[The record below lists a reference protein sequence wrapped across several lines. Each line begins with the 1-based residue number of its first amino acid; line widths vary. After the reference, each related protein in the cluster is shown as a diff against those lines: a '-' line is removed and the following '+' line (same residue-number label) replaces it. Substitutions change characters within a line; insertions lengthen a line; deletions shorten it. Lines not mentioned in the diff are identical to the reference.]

1 MHLLREEMGEEAFWK
16 GLRTY
21 TRANFG
27 KSVIT
32 RDFEKAMEASSGKS
46 LTKFFSHWIYL
57 NEMTTQ

>member
-16 GLRTY
+16 GLRSY

-27 KSVIT
+27 RSVVT

-46 LTKFFSHWIYL
+46 LTRFFSKWIYL
-57 NEMTTQ
+57 TDSATQ